1 MLVGGGE
8 NSAVTQGSYGFQ
20 SLGASVFFFPLFPL
34 KLEIIVLGKA
44 PAEAERA
51 RGLCKHYELLGF

>member
-1 MLVGGGE
+1 MLGGGGE

-51 RGLCKHYELLGF
+51 RGLC